1 MLIPLVGLILGIA
14 LLGFTI
20 LAYTGNILLQYTLV
34 GFKPKGNQPFVI
46 GGSLLSIALMLGI
59 VGYFGYLN
67 APDLRL
73 LRIILVIVGLLLILI
88 SLVDKNKYLVKVD
101 NIIGLLTS
109 FINIKSILIL
119 LSSSVLISI
128 FLVSFFDANYG
139 GDAFMYHMPF
149 AARIWGIITSEQ
161 YTFEFFTEHRFK
173 GLPLLAHFLQGF
185 FWVIFQRPEA
195 TNLVCFFSLI
205 ILLLFL
211 RFYLQI
217 PFYIS
222 TIALLAVPMVHM
234 HAGRS
239 YIDLVVNVCISILIL
254 MTYLLYTNKLVFSKK
269 NLLVIFLSAVGGANI
284 KHQAIPVVFIILCFI
299 FQQLFVNYWQ
309 KEENNKT
316 NLIRLFKLFICC
328 SLASVLIFATS
339 VKNILIYKNPFYP
352 VKVEIAGIVL
362 NHTEAPPDFMHEN
375 IRKFPPPIR
384 WARSV
389 LEINAFDK
397 RRPWHWT
404 LAMDFISWD
413 QETFGVGGY
422 FGGYVIFNLLL
433 FIYLCWKISNR
444 ETKVAAIL
452 MIIMSLLV
460 SIMPQSYELRY
471 HMYWMIVLVSINA
484 YLVSRLEQNS
494 SSKQKIVNLKN
505 LGFVAAAFMIVFM
518 NKTKYFYTI
527 PKFSSL
533 SEHIQQE
540 YVVEQKIFNQIKDG
554 DKICLVGKSPHAFF
568 YNSYFHPPA
577 NYYIQAEFDISD
589 EFVKEKCGALKII
602 K

>member
-14 LLGFTI
+14 LLGCTI
-20 LAYTGNILLQYTLV
+20 LAYTGNNLLKQIPV
-34 GFKPKGNQPFVI
+34 GFKPEGNQLFVI
-46 GGSLLSIALMLGI
+46 GGTLLSIALMLGI

-67 APDLRL
+67 SPDLRI
-73 LRIILVIVGLLLILI
+73 LRIILILVGMLLLLISSI
-88 SLVDKNKYLVKVD
+88 DKSKYLGEEDK
-101 NIIGLLTS
+101 IIVFFAK
-109 FINIKSILIL
+109 FINVKNILIL

-128 FLVSFFDANYG
+128 FLLSFFDGNYG
-139 GDAFMYHMPF
+139 GDAFMYHIPF
-149 AARIWGIITSEQ
+149 AARIWGIVTPEQ
-161 YTFEFFTEHRFK
+161 YTFEFFTEHRYK

-211 RFYLQI
+211 RFSLQI

-234 HAGRS
+234 HAGKS
-239 YIDLVVNVCISILIL
+239 YIDLPVSVCVSILIL
-254 MTYLLYTNKLVFSKK
+254 MTYLLYTNKIVFSKK
-269 NLLVIFLSAVGGANI
+269 NLLIIFLSAVGAANI
-284 KHQAIPVVFIILCFI
+284 KHQAIPVVFIALCFI
-299 FQQLFVNYWQ
+299 FYKLVINYWQ
-309 KEENNKT
+309 KEENIKN
-316 NLIRLFKLFICC
+316 NLTRAFKVFICC
-328 SLASVLIFATS
+328 SLASLIIFSTS
-339 VKNILIYKNPFYP
+339 VKNIIIYKNPFYP
-352 VKVEIAGIVL
+352 VKVEVAGIVL

-404 LAMDFISWD
+404 LAMDFIAWD
-413 QETFGVGGY
+413 EETFGVGGY

-433 FIYLCWKISNR
+433 FIYLCWKNR
-444 ETKVAAIL
+444 NLETKVAAIL
-452 MIIMSLLV
+452 MIIMSLFV

-471 HMYWMIVLVSINA
+471 HMYWMIVFVSINA
-484 YLVSRLEQNS
+484 YLVSRLEETS
-494 SSKQKIVNLKN
+494 PSKQKIINIKN
-505 LGFVAAAFMIVFM
+505 LGLVAAAFMIVFM

-533 SEHIQQE
+533 SEHIQQD
-540 YVVEQKIFNQIKDG
+540 YVVQPKIFNQIKEG
-554 DKICLVGKSPHAFF
+554 DKICLVGTSPHAFF

-589 EFVKEKCGALKII
+589 EFVKEKCGDLKII